1 MKVDILYDGN
11 EANKLKGILNYLY
24 ERRNRQNYFSIVSAT
39 ESGVEAERS
48 SAIVLIDPEY
58 TQTAPQKQFVTTNVP
73 KSNFTISISSYLIK
87 LQSYTLKSRIDG
99 FFQYARRMG
108 L

>member
-58 TQTAPQKQFVTTNVP
+58 TQTAPQKQFVTTH
-73 KSNFTISISSYLIK
+73 KCMKIQKDILGK
-87 LQSYTLKSRIDG
+87 LWHFL
-99 FFQYARRMG
+99 F
-108 L
+108 